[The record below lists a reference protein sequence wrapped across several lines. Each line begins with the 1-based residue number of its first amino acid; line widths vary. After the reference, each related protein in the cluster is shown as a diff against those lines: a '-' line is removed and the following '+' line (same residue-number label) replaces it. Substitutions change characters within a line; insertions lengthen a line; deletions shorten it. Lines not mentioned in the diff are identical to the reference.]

1 MRSSE
6 LSVVVGNASE
16 QDLERASEE
25 VVVELAQSEPD
36 MPHEWIE
43 TLTEDN

>member
-25 VVVELAQSEPD
+25 VVVESEPD